1 MDGEARRGGGYAAH
15 SPCGRS
21 PAPSSR
27 GSLGPDDLASL
38 GMQGRHDMSIMSRAS
53 FSSNRTGND
62 RARRTTGHGH
72 SRDPR
77 PVGERAYTQQCAKM
91 VEEFLESRG
100 YPLDV
105 TRRLQSSNVI
115 SSREYYDIF
124 KYLASVRDETM
135 KLEGSMDVEIPAA
148 MKKWKFPFE
157 LKKSKLQNI
166 GAPGSWPELI
176 AILAWVV
183 EFIEADQPLNSLAF
197 DRCTDFGEDEFADEN
212 PAGQEAVPSTEKQ
225 AAYVEFLNGK
235 DREEIQAGWLQKIAN
250 EVEELEGATVDA
262 ERRYHEKEEE
272 LAALDKRHEELP
284 LLEEQR
290 QRHMVAAETLEHEIS
305 KVEVKTQGVQER
317 IKQLETEARNLETEN
332 AAHEAEVS
340 DLRRQ
345 VQEQPMTIAE
355 VEHMKLE
362 WNRKREADTTLKK
375 DVERL
380 DVQIRDIACQET
392 TLEDEIRRLVQTFN
406 ELLWEAKIGQ
416 PEDKR
421 AEGLELSLRPDLT
434 GPIEKLHNVDW
445 NRSRRHLA
453 KVTQH
458 LDEKG
463 RQTEREIQESQIEQ
477 KRTSERTSEAERS
490 NEKKRRHVEQQRRN
504 NQEVRERQAREIA
517 VLGQKAANAE
527 DHLHSI
533 KSSSPV
539 KPLDDSEI
547 EYLQK
552 ELVSIKRW
560 SQEESE
566 KIGAQLQKEV
576 KTACN
581 LQFTAKRELM
591 ETLASMKKMEQDLLS
606 RMALQPRT
614 LGGA

>member
-1 MDGEARRGGGYAAH
+1 
-15 SPCGRS
+15 
-21 PAPSSR
+21 
-27 GSLGPDDLASL
+27 
-38 GMQGRHDMSIMSRAS
+38 
-53 FSSNRTGND
+53 
-62 RARRTTGHGH
+62 
-72 SRDPR
+72 
-77 PVGERAYTQQCAKM
+77 M

-124 KYLASVRDETM
+124 KYLANLRDETM
-135 KLEGSMDVEIPAA
+135 KLEGSMDVEIPCA

-183 EFIEADQPLNSLAF
+183 EFIEADEPKNALGF
-197 DRCTDFGEDEFADEN
+197 DGFADLGEDEFCEEN
-212 PAGQEAVPSTEKQ
+212 SSSAQDAVPTLEKQ
-225 AAYVEFLNGK
+225 AAYVEFLHGK
-235 DREEIQAGWLQKIAN
+235 DREEIQAGWLQKIAS
-250 EVEELEGATVDA
+250 ELEDLEEAIADA
-262 ERRYHEKEEE
+262 ERRFHEKEEE
-272 LAALDKRHEELP
+272 LTALDKRHDEVP

-290 QRHMVAAETLEHEIS
+290 QRHVVATEALDHEIRS
-305 KVEVKTQGVQER
+305 VAVKTQGVQER
-317 IKQLETEARNLETEN
+317 MQQLETEAQTLEAEN

-340 DLRRQ
+340 ELRSQ
-345 VQEQPMTIAE
+345 VQQQPMTIAE

-362 WNRKREADTTLKK
+362 WNRKRDADSTLKK

-380 DVQIRDIACQET
+380 DVQIRELAGQET
-392 TLEDEIRRLVQTFN
+392 AMEDELRRIVQMFN
-406 ELLWEAKIGQ
+406 ELLWAAKIGQ

-421 AEGLELSLRPDLT
+421 AEGLDLSLRPDFS
-434 GPIEKLHNVDW
+434 GPVEALLSIDW
-445 NRSRRHLA
+445 SRARRHLA

-463 RQTEREIQESQIEQ
+463 RQSERETQESQIEQ
-477 KRTSERTSEAERS
+477 KRTSERISETERS
-490 NEKKRRHVEQQRRN
+490 NEKRRRQVEQQRRN
-504 NQEVRERQAREIA
+504 NQELRERHSRELA
-517 VLGQKAANAE
+517 ALGQKAANME
-527 DHLHSI
+527 DQLYSV
-533 KSSSPV
+533 KCSSPI

-547 EYLQK
+547 DNLQK
-552 ELVSIKRW
+552 QLASVKRW
-560 SQEESE
+560 AQEESQT
-566 KIGAQLQKEV
+566 IAVQMQKDV

-591 ETLASMKKMEQDLLS
+591 ETLNSMKNMERDLLG
-606 RMALQPRT
+606 RMALQPVSP